1 MWWLDPRD
9 EATFTIHDQFA
20 LGDDLIVAPVV
31 ERGATTRDIY
41 LTQGRWRDP
50 FAEVTPCRCS
60 MRCMRR
66 CRSAD
71 RSAPFS
77 CLCRQLL
84 HGRGNSSATLFAQW
98 PDAAFLRC
106 GACRCRAGCGGVQA
120 SDQTWEGP
128 CWLQSFPAPLN
139 KLPCF
144 VRIQTTN
151 AYPTSVFHDS

>member
-60 MRCMRR
+60 MRSMRR

-84 HGRGNSSATLFAQW
+84 HGRGNSSATAQLLCLLNGQIL
-98 PDAAFLRC
+98 PFLDAALADVER
-106 GACRCRAGCGGVQA
+106 GVVACRHRIRHGRAPAGCRA
-120 SDQTWEGP
+120 SLRP
-128 CWLQSFPAPLN
+128 
-139 KLPCF
+139 
-144 VRIQTTN
+144 
-151 AYPTSVFHDS
+151 

>member
-31 ERGATTRDIY
+31 ERRATTRDIY

-60 MRCMRR
+60 MRCMRT

-71 RSAPFS
+71 RSAPFFLPLQTAS
-77 CLCRQLL
+77 AWQRQQLSDLVCSMARCCL
-84 HGRGNSSATLFAQW
+84 S
-98 PDAAFLRC
+98 
-106 GACRCRAGCGGVQA
+106 
-120 SDQTWEGP
+120 
-128 CWLQSFPAPLN
+128 
-139 KLPCF
+139 
-144 VRIQTTN
+144 
-151 AYPTSVFHDS
+151 